1 MRLNFKF
8 RLLTRGRKTKTMYQY
23 ASMSIFCFQR
33 YNLYWLVFKKE
44 KVEDSSIV
52 CNIILIEYGLVMSS
66 GFFCDVYF
74 ALLHRQER
82 KAAVYSEV
90 KEKTVHDL
98 SVRKFL
104 ETTASV
110 RRP

>member
-1 MRLNFKF
+1 
-8 RLLTRGRKTKTMYQY
+8 
-23 ASMSIFCFQR
+23 MS
-33 YNLYWLVFKKE
+33 
-44 KVEDSSIV
+44 
-52 CNIILIEYGLVMSS
+52 G

-82 KAAVYSEV
+82 KAAVYIEV

-104 ETTASV
+104 ETNYCKCGETIADRATV
-110 RRP
+110 CVLPDLQPLFCT